1 MPTTLLLAPPPR
13 IFGRSAGLANDMW
26 TRGPGVLLQRCRLD
40 S

>member
-1 MPTTLLLAPPPR
+1 MPTTLLLAPPR
-13 IFGRSAGLANDMW
+13 IFRHSAGSVNDMW